1 MSSLP
6 DDVNPADGGRR
17 RTKDLSVFGDQ
28 INPHSR
34 FPSGKNQRNKKPSAV
49 TRVPDLPPGHFFRPD
64 PAAPSFHPMRL
75 RSARVNS
82 NNDPTSVLTSSLQD
96 LDISLDQASSS
107 TPDMNGNTSYSGFTS
122 TSTGRIERPWVRNGP
137 PGPSYT
143 DPVTLYDIVY
153 NTTSHGQAPLP
164 ATNDAPPSP
173 PQTNEAPPPLKG
185 SKKPKK
191 PKAPKAPRTTTAPT
205 MRTPGQRGKDPKRS
219 LLPRPTPTPDYQHF
233 IKQGHLPLSAPR
245 PLLVILDLN
254 GVLVYRK
261 KQARATERTDL
272 EPFLTYLF
280 KNHHV
285 MIWSSGMPENV
296 QKICQRF
303 LTPPQSRSLIAI
315 WARDTLRL
323 PPALFREHI
332 QVYKQLSWIWESAA
346 LQAKAALPTALCEEA
361 VGLYSQSNT
370 VLIDDSVEKAIA
382 EPCNL
387 LPVEE
392 FVGQAESVEGGK
404 GVLMRVIDYLERLRW
419 VSDVS
424 AYMYEHPFNASQA
437 RK

>member
-6 DDVNPADGGRR
+6 EDVNPADGSQRHS
-17 RTKDLSVFGDQ
+17 KDSSVFGDQ

-75 RSARVNS
+75 RSARVDS

-96 LDISLDQASSS
+96 LDISHDQASSS
-107 TPDMNGNTSYSGFTS
+107 TSDMNGNASYTGFAN

-137 PGPSYT
+137 PEPSYT
-143 DPVTLYDIVY
+143 DPVTVYGIVY
-153 NTTSHGQAPLP
+153 NTTSHGQAPP
-164 ATNDAPPSP
+164 PPPQKDDAPPP
-173 PQTNEAPPPLKG
+173 PKG

-191 PKAPKAPRTTTAPT
+191 PKAPKIPKAPRATTAPT
-205 MRTPGQRGKDPKRS
+205 ARTPGQRGKDPKRS
-219 LLPRPTPTPDYQHF
+219 LLPRPSPTPDYQHF
-233 IKQGHLPLSAPR
+233 IKQGHHPLSTPR

-280 KNHHV
+280 KTHHV

-303 LTPPQSRSLIAI
+303 LTPPQAQSLIAI

-361 VGLYSQSNT
+361 VGVYSQSNT

-392 FVGQAESVEGGK
+392 FVGQAESVEDDGK
-404 GVLMRVIDYLERLRW
+404 GVLMRVVDYLERLRL

-424 AYMYEHPFNASQA
+424 AYMYEHPFNAM
-437 RK
+437 KVKE